1 MFTGII
7 QGPGKIVGKRT
18 VGGGSAYDLEA
29 GFDLTEPEEGE
40 SIAVS
45 GVCLTAYNIRGRC
58 FSVDVSPETLSRTK
72 LGLIGP
78 GAIVNLERA
87 LRLSD
92 RLGGHLVS
100 GHVDCLAT
108 VAGKKEIGHYTIFS
122 FSLPIEQGRYII
134 EKGSITIDGVSLTVN
149 SCGPGTFT
157 VSIIPHTLKVT
168 TLGALK
174 AGSKVNIE
182 VDIIGKY
189 VEKLLAPRPSMVG
202 TDGHEKSKSGEGI
215 DSGFLAQHGFI

>member
-7 QGPGKIVGKRT
+7 EGVGKIIGKRA
-18 VGGGSAYDLEA
+18 VGGGIAYDLEA
-29 GFDLTEPEEGE
+29 GFDLQEPEEGE

-45 GVCLTAYNIRGRC
+45 GICLTAYNIRGRH
-58 FSVDVSPETLSRTK
+58 FSADVSPETLSRTK

-78 GAIVNLERA
+78 GATVNLERA

-100 GHVDCLAT
+100 GHVDCLANVVGRKEVGSYT
-108 VAGKKEIGHYTIFS
+108 VFS
-122 FSLPIEQGRYII
+122 FSLPSAQARYII

-149 SCGPGTFT
+149 NCGSDHFD

-174 AGSKVNIE
+174 VASKVNIE

-189 VEKLLAPRPSMVG
+189 VEKMLAPRSVKAG
-202 TDGHEKSKSGEGI
+202 SGDSEGI
-215 DSGFLAQHGFI
+215 DPGFLAQHGFI

>member
-7 QGPGKIVGKRT
+7 EGAGKIIGKRT
-18 VGGGSAYDLEA
+18 VGGGIAYDFEA

-40 SIAVS
+40 SIAIN
-45 GVCLTAYNIRGRC
+45 GTCLTAYNIRGRS
-58 FSVDVSPETLSRTK
+58 FSADVSPETLSRTK

-78 GAIVNLERA
+78 GTIVNLERA
-87 LRLSD
+87 LKLSD

-108 VAGKKEIGHYTIFS
+108 VASRKEIGNYTLFS
-122 FSLPIEQGRYII
+122 FSLPSEQGRYII

-149 SCGPGTFT
+149 SCGSGHFA
-157 VSIIPHTLKVT
+157 VSVIPHTLKVT
-168 TLGALK
+168 TLGTLK
-174 AGSKVNIE
+174 VGSKVNIE

-189 VEKLLAPRPSMVG
+189 VEKLLAPGSTMAG
-202 TDGHEKSKSGEGI
+202 SDSNEGI
-215 DSGFLAQHGFI
+215 NPGFLAQHGFM

>member
-7 QGPGKIVGKRT
+7 EGVGRLIAKRT
-18 VGGGSAYDLEA
+18 VGGGLAFDIEA
-29 GFDLTEPEEGE
+29 GFDLTDPEEGE

-45 GVCLTAYNIRGRC
+45 GVCLTVYNIKGRR
-58 FSVDVSPETLSRTK
+58 FSVDVSPETLSRSR
-72 LGLIGP
+72 LGSLGQ
-78 GAIVNLERA
+78 GNSVNLERA

-100 GHVDCLAT
+100 GHVDTMAVVKSRKEFGDYT
-108 VAGKKEIGHYTIFS
+108 VFTFS
-122 FSLPIEQGRYII
+122 FPESLGRYVI

-149 SCGPGTFT
+149 SCGSGFFS

-168 TLGALK
+168 SLGELK
-174 AGSKVNIE
+174 VGVKVNIE

-189 VEKLLAPRPSMVG
+189 IEKLLLSPQQKGELNS
-202 TDGHEKSKSGEGI
+202 TEGI
-215 DSGFLAQHGFI
+215 NSSFLTKHGFM

>member
-7 QGPGKIVGKRT
+7 EGPGKIIGKRT
-18 VGGGSAYDLEA
+18 IGGGLAYDLEA
-29 GFDLTEPEEGE
+29 GFDLIEPKEGE

-45 GVCLTAYNIRGRC
+45 GVCLTAYSIRGRC
-58 FSVDVSPETLSRTK
+58 FSVDVSPETVSRTK
-72 LGLIGP
+72 LGLLGP

-92 RLGGHLVS
+92 RLGGHIVS

-108 VAGKKEIGHYTIFS
+108 VAGRKEIGNYTIFS

-149 SCGPGTFT
+149 VCGSGTFT
-157 VSIIPHTLKVT
+157 VSIIPHSLKMTTLDALKV
-168 TLGALK
+168 GN
-174 AGSKVNIE
+174 KVNIE
-182 VDIIGKY
+182 VDVIGKY
-189 VEKLLAPRPSMVG
+189 IEKLLAPRPSMAG
-202 TDGHEKSKSGEGI
+202 SDDHGKSKSGEGI
-215 DSGFLAQHGFI
+215 HPGFLAQHGFM

>member
-7 QGPGKIVGKRT
+7 EGLGKITGKRT
-18 VGGGSAYDLEA
+18 VGGGIAYEIEA

-45 GVCLTAYNIRGRC
+45 GICLTAYNIRGRH
-58 FSVDVSPETLSRTK
+58 FSADVSPETLSRSK
-72 LGLIGP
+72 LGLLGP

-87 LRLSD
+87 LKLSD

-108 VAGKKEIGHYTIFS
+108 VTSRKEIGNYTIFS
-122 FSLPIEQGRYII
+122 FSLPSAQARYII

-149 SCGPGTFT
+149 NCGSAHFA

-174 AGSKVNIE
+174 VASKVNIE

-189 VEKLLAPRPSMVG
+189 VEKMLAPRSMKTG
-202 TDGHEKSKSGEGI
+202 SGDGEGI
-215 DSGFLAQHGFI
+215 NPGFLAQHGFI

>member
-7 QGPGKIVGKRT
+7 EGPGKIIGKRT
-18 VGGGSAYDLEA
+18 VGGGLAYDLEA
-29 GFDLTEPEEGE
+29 GFDLIEPEEGE

-45 GVCLTAYNIRGRC
+45 GVCLTAYNIRGRG
-58 FSVDVSPETLSRTK
+58 FSVDVSPETVSRTK

-78 GAIVNLERA
+78 GAVVNLERA

-108 VAGKKEIGHYTIFS
+108 VVGKKEIGNYTIFS
-122 FSLPIEQGRYII
+122 FSLPTEQGRYII

-149 SCGPGTFT
+149 SCGSGTFT
-157 VSIIPHTLKVT
+157 VSIIPHSLKVT

-174 AGSKVNIE
+174 VGSKVNIE
-182 VDIIGKY
+182 VDMIGKY
-189 VEKLLAPRPSMVG
+189 VERLLAPRPSMIG
-202 TDGHEKSKSGEGI
+202 SGDHKESKNSEGI
-215 DSGFLAQHGFI
+215 HPGFLAQHGFM

>member
-7 QGPGKIVGKRT
+7 EGLGKITGKRT
-18 VGGGSAYDLEA
+18 VGGGIAYDIEA

-40 SIAVS
+40 SIALS
-45 GVCLTAYNIRGRC
+45 GICLTAYNIRGRH
-58 FSVDVSPETLSRTK
+58 FSADVSPETLSRSK
-72 LGLIGP
+72 LGLLGP

-87 LRLSD
+87 LKLSD

-108 VAGKKEIGHYTIFS
+108 VTGRKEIGNYTIFS
-122 FSLPIEQGRYII
+122 FSLPSAQARYII

-149 SCGPGTFT
+149 NCGSDHFA

-174 AGSKVNIE
+174 VSSKVNIE

-189 VEKLLAPRPSMVG
+189 VEKMLAPRSVKVG
-202 TDGHEKSKSGEGI
+202 SGDGEGI
-215 DSGFLAQHGFI
+215 NPGFLAQHGFI

>member
-7 QGPGKIVGKRT
+7 EGAGKIIGKRT
-18 VGGGSAYDLEA
+18 VGGGIAYDLEA
-29 GFDLTEPEEGE
+29 AFDLTEPEEGE
-40 SIAVS
+40 SIAVN
-45 GVCLTAYNIRGRC
+45 GACLTAYNIRGRH
-58 FSVDVSPETLSRTK
+58 FSADVSPETLSRTK

-78 GAIVNLERA
+78 GTIVNLERA

-100 GHVDCLAT
+100 GHVDCMAT
-108 VAGKKEIGHYTIFS
+108 VTSRKEIGNYTIFS
-122 FSLPIEQGRYII
+122 FSLPSAQAKYII

-149 SCGPGTFT
+149 SCGPGHFA

-174 AGSKVNIE
+174 VASKVNIE

-189 VEKLLAPRPSMVG
+189 VEKMLAPKAADAGAGDSVG
-202 TDGHEKSKSGEGI
+202 I
-215 DSGFLAQHGFI
+215 NPGFLAQHGFI

>member
-7 QGPGKIVGKRT
+7 EGAGKIIGKRT
-18 VGGGSAYDLEA
+18 VGGGIAYDFEA

-45 GVCLTAYNIRGRC
+45 GACLTAYNIRGRS
-58 FSVDVSPETLSRTK
+58 FSADVSPETLSRTK

-78 GAIVNLERA
+78 GTIVNLERA
-87 LRLSD
+87 LKLSD

-108 VAGKKEIGHYTIFS
+108 VASRKEIGNYTIFS
-122 FSLPIEQGRYII
+122 FSLPSEQGRYII

-149 SCGPGTFT
+149 SCGSGHFA
-157 VSIIPHTLKVT
+157 VSVIPHTLKIT
-168 TLGALK
+168 TLGTLK
-174 AGSKVNIE
+174 VGSKVNIE

-189 VEKLLAPRPSMVG
+189 VEKLLAPGSTMAG
-202 TDGHEKSKSGEGI
+202 SDSNKGI
-215 DSGFLAQHGFI
+215 NPGFLAQHGFM